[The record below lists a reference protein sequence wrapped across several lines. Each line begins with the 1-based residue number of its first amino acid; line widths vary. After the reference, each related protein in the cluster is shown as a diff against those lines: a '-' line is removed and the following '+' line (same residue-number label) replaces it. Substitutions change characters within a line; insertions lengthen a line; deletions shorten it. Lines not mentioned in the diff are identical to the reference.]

1 MHFFLW
7 LFSMYVMRYERT
19 SFNFLC
25 VNRVIV
31 PPAQGS
37 EVEASEKSVR
47 PGQDDKNLNEVR
59 Y

>member
-1 MHFFLW
+1 
-7 LFSMYVMRYERT
+7 MYVMRYERT